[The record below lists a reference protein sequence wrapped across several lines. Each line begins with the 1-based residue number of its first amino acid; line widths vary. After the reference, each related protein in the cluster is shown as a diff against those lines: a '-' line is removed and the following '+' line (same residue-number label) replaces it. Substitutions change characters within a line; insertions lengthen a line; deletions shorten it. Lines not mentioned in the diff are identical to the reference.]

1 MTKYFTKE
9 YIREADCELIQDYKK
24 ELDYCCEV
32 ALKIS
37 DREYDNKIY
46 RAFSKGKNNKYL
58 LSGSW
63 SDVVSG
69 IYPRSRLVWLPIGD
83 LLDEEIVKICGE
95 DYRNYIFEYSL
106 SDDNEKIYDYKAVI
120 QYYTPD
126 IDPEDG
132 VENYLAFYEHDTNP
146 LIAKIK
152 LLKALLK
159 ENKKC

>member
-1 MTKYFTKE
+1 MNNFTKE

-69 IYPRSRLVWLPIGD
+69 IYPRSRLVWLPTGD
-83 LLDEEIVKICGE
+83 QLNEEIKQFCMKNPLLRYEVSWIGTCWE
-95 DYRNYIFEYSL
+95 AYILENDFPKPKAILFEGN
-106 SDDNEKIYDYKAVI
+106 D
-120 QYYTPD
+120 
-126 IDPEDG
+126 
-132 VENYLAFYEHDTNP
+132 NP

-159 ENKKC
+159 ENK